1 VIEKETF
8 AAICS
13 LKKFRNWIFGK
24 VVTLYTDHNP
34 ITFLTEAAPKS
45 AKLMRWALALQEY
58 NVVFRYKMGKQNVAA
73 DCLTRM
79 PLDDEP
85 ALSQE

>member
-1 VIEKETF
+1 M
-8 AAICS
+8 
-13 LKKFRNWIFGK
+13 
-24 VVTLYTDHNP
+24 VTLYTDHNL

-45 AKLMRWALALQEY
+45 AKLMRWALAVQAY
-58 NVVFRYKMGKQNVAA
+58 NVVFRYKAGKQNVTA
-73 DCLTRM
+73 DCLTPM